1 MCVCVCVRHRC
12 KRYVAHIA
20 ALAEQSSR
28 KRARAEPK
36 LQHLRQPR
44 RRTKKAPPK
53 AEQKTI
59 NAQRSCEASH
69 SRFTAIKVPTG
80 KLCGYAAELA
90 HAQTE
95 QPK

>member
-1 MCVCVCVRHRC
+1 MCVCVCDIDAKGTSHTLPRLRS
-12 KRYVAHIA
+12 KAPA
-20 ALAEQSSR
+20 SGLEQSRNSR
-28 KRARAEPK
+28 ISDNPEDE
-36 LQHLRQPR
+36 Q
-44 RRTKKAPPK
+44 KKAPPK